1 MSEFAEVE
9 KLTYLV
15 REKTTKTF
23 LKDWEPYMDF
33 LVKYGTN
40 ETVISGLKD

>member
-9 KLTYLV
+9 KLIYLV

-33 LVKYGTN
+33 LDETN